1 MKCRQIKL
9 GKNINKDNLIC
20 FLTSLVFIFVG
31 YSIFF
36 NDTANYDHM
45 DMYDNISSYPFVDF
59 TRAMSYG
66 RVGLFFFNKVYK
78 LFALVGVTK
87 LHNEWVIQV
96 LFMLVLAYAVT
107 VIYKCFEKFFVLKH
121 KHVILPLV
129 ISFGFVN
136 PFFVDNL
143 VYVALEYGF
152 AMLLIAWAVEA
163 CDKNKWWLAGILT
176 FLSISIYQ
184 SYYILLFIWG
194 SMLIFLKYK
203 GEFFIHKSQKDIG
216 VTKEAG
222 ELVKNERL
230 LEGAPLA
237 DYIYLALSGLIPA
250 VLNVVS
256 VKLFLHF
263 VDAEDMK
270 SVSMFGSEG
279 QSFIVYIFSAI
290 YHCFDTMLSLAPKF
304 YLGIILVMLCAIIGF
319 YMIATKQKI
328 SRIIYVILFCVAQ
341 VLFTFTIFAT
351 GYTDIVPRVLF
362 TVFAGVSM
370 IALIGIYL
378 MAEDGLTKAEPRVWS
393 GWLKGLLVILAVVGI
408 SDIIITQT
416 CCSDYYIAIQHDAQ
430 MSGTIQDYIE
440 NYESQTGSAITTI
453 ATSQFKYIER
463 QNKHQIIS
471 GEFPNYIQKSA
482 HAHWCRADMINYF
495 CGTAYVDEFIEDDKY
510 NQLFAEKES
519 SWTEFNPDEQLVFE
533 GDTCYWAVY

>member
-1 MKCRQIKL
+1 MKLVSQKC
-9 GKNINKDNLIC
+9 KNNLIC
-20 FLTSLVFIFVG
+20 FLTSLIFIFIG
-31 YSIFF
+31 YSLFF

-66 RVGLFFFNKVYK
+66 RVGLFFFNKIYK
-78 LFALVGVTK
+78 LFALIGVTK
-87 LHNEWVIQV
+87 LHNEWGIQL

-107 VIYKCFEKFFVLKH
+107 VLYRCYEGYFILKH
-121 KHVILPLV
+121 KHVILPLI

-163 CDKNKWWLAGILT
+163 CAKDKWWLAGVLT

-194 SMLIFLKYK
+194 SMLIFLEYR
-203 GEFFIHKSQKDIG
+203 GEFYLRKTNAPK
-216 VTKEAG
+216 TKERSDRSP
-222 ELVKNERL
+222 LV
-230 LEGAPLA
+230 
-237 DYIYLALSGLIPA
+237 DYIFLALSGLIPA

-256 VKLFLHF
+256 VKIFLHF
-263 VDAEDMK
+263 VDVEDMK
-270 SVSMFGSEG
+270 AVSMFDSQG
-279 QSFIVYIFSAI
+279 QSFLIYIFSAI

-304 YLGIILVMLCAIIGF
+304 YLGIVLVIISVIIF
-319 YMIATKQKI
+319 AYMVATKQKI
-328 SRIIYVILFCVAQ
+328 ARIIYVILVCVAM

-370 IALIGIYL
+370 IALIGVYL
-378 MAEDGLTKAEPRVWS
+378 MSEDGVNKPEERVWS
-393 GWLKGLLVILAVVGI
+393 KWHKVMLVTLAIIGL
-408 SDIIITQT
+408 SDIAITQT
-416 CCSDYYIAIQHDAQ
+416 CCTDYYIAIQHDAQ
-430 MSGTIQDYIE
+430 MVGIIQDYIKD
-440 NYESQTGSAITTI
+440 YEEQTGNTITTI
-453 ATSQFKYIER
+453 ATSQFKYLER
-463 QNKHQIIS
+463 QSKHQIMG

-482 HAHWCRADMINYF
+482 HAHWCRANMINFF
-495 CGTAYVDEFIEDDKY
+495 CGTSYVDEFIEDEKY
-510 NQLFAEKES
+510 LELFAENEGT
-519 SWTEFNPDEQLVFE
+519 WTEFNPDEQLIFD
-533 GDTCYWAVY
+533 GNICYWAVY

>member
-1 MKCRQIKL
+1 MKLVSQK
-9 GKNINKDNLIC
+9 NKDNIIC
-20 FLTSLVFIFVG
+20 FLTSFVFIFVG
-31 YSIFF
+31 YSLFF

-66 RVGLFFFNKVYK
+66 RVGLYFFNKLYK

-87 LHNEWVIQV
+87 LHNEWVIQL

-107 VIYKCFEKFFVLKH
+107 VLYRCYEGYFILKH

-203 GEFFIHKSQKDIG
+203 GEFWAQKSQKA
-216 VTKEAG
+216 AG
-222 ELVKNERL
+222 
-230 LEGAPLA
+230 GTPLA
-237 DYIYLALSGLIPA
+237 EYIFLALSGLIPA
-250 VLNVVS
+250 ILNVVS
-256 VKLFLHF
+256 VKVFLHF

-304 YLGIILVMLCAIIGF
+304 YLGIVLVALCAITGI
-319 YMIATKQKI
+319 YMIVSRQKI
-328 SRIIYVILFCVAQ
+328 GRLIYVVLFCIAQ

-370 IALIGIYL
+370 IALVGLFL
-378 MAEDGLTKAEPRVWS
+378 MSEDGKTKAEERVWS
-393 GWLKGLLVILAVVGI
+393 GWLKGLLLGLALVGI
-408 SDIIITQT
+408 SDITITQT
-416 CCSDYYIAIQHDAQ
+416 CCTDYYIAIQHDAQ
-430 MSGTIQDYIE
+430 MVGTIQDYIK
-440 NYESQTGSAITTI
+440 NYEEQTGNIVTKI

-463 QNKHQIIS
+463 QNKHQIIG

-482 HAHWCRADMINYF
+482 HAHWCRADMINFF
-495 CGTAYVDEFIEDDKY
+495 CGTSYVDDFIGDAKY
-510 NQLFAEKES
+510 EELFAEKEC

>member
-1 MKCRQIKL
+1 MKRSSEDMLKKQSKQN
-9 GKNINKDNLIC
+9 KVRSFNKDNIIC
-20 FLTSLVFIFVG
+20 FLTSFVFIFVG
-31 YSIFF
+31 YSLFL

-66 RVGLFFFNKVYK
+66 RVILFFFNKIYK

-87 LHNEWVIQV
+87 LHNEWVIQL
-96 LFMLVLAYAVT
+96 LFMFVLAYAVT
-107 VIYKCFEKFFVLKH
+107 VLYRCFEGHFVLKH

-194 SMLIFLKYK
+194 SMLIFLKYRGVFQVKAAEK
-203 GEFFIHKSQKDIG
+203 GAK
-216 VTKEAG
+216 TA
-222 ELVKNERL
+222 LR
-230 LEGAPLA
+230 

-250 VLNVVS
+250 ILNVLS
-256 VKLFLHF
+256 VKVFLHF

-279 QSFIVYIFSAI
+279 QSFIVYIFSAL
-290 YHCFDTMLSLAPKF
+290 YHSFDTMFSLAPKF
-304 YLGIILVMLCAIIGF
+304 YLGIVLVVLCAIIGL
-319 YMIATKQKI
+319 YMIANRQNI
-328 SRIIYVILFCVAQ
+328 GRIIYVIVFCVAQ
-341 VLFTFTIFAT
+341 VMFTFTIFAT

-370 IALIGIYL
+370 IALVGLYL
-378 MAEDGLTKAEPRVWS
+378 MSEDGKTKAEERVWS
-393 GWLKGLLVILAVVGI
+393 GWLKATILILAVVGL
-408 SDIIITQT
+408 SDIVITQT
-416 CCSDYYIAIQHDAQ
+416 CCTDYYIAIQHDAQ
-430 MSGTIQDYIE
+430 MVGTIQDYIRD
-440 NYESQTGSAITTI
+440 YEEQSGNSVTTI
-453 ATSQFKYIER
+453 ATSQFKYLER
-463 QNKHQIIS
+463 QNKHQIMD

-482 HAHWCRADMINYF
+482 HAHWCRADMINFF
-495 CGTAYVDEFIEDDKY
+495 CGTSYVDEFISDEQYNEFFADKE
-510 NQLFAEKES
+510 AT
-519 SWTEFNPDEQLVFE
+519 WTEFNPDEQLVFE
-533 GDTCYWAVY
+533 GNTVYWAVY

>member
-1 MKCRQIKL
+1 MRLANRRCK
-9 GKNINKDNLIC
+9 KDNLIC

-66 RVGLFFFNKVYK
+66 RVGLFFFNKIYK

-87 LHNEWVIQV
+87 LHNEWVIQL
-96 LFMLVLAYAVT
+96 LFMFVLAYAVT
-107 VIYKCFEKFFVLKH
+107 VLYRCFEGYFVLKH
-121 KHVILPLV
+121 KHVIIPLV

-194 SMLIFLKYK
+194 SMLIFLKYR
-203 GEFFIHKSQKDIG
+203 GEFYFK
-216 VTKEAG
+216 KENLQESYARLDEADG
-222 ELVKNERL
+222 TGKTER
-230 LEGAPLA
+230 APLVN
-237 DYIYLALSGLIPA
+237 YIYLALTGLIPA
-250 VLNVVS
+250 ILNIVS
-256 VKLFLHF
+256 VKVFLHF

-270 SVSMFGSEG
+270 SVSMFESKG
-279 QSFIVYIFSAI
+279 QSFIVYIFSAL

-304 YLGIILVMLCAIIGF
+304 YLGIILVVVSAIIF
-319 YMIATKQKI
+319 AYMIATKQKI
-328 SRIIYVILFCVAQ
+328 SRIGYVILFCVAQ

-370 IALIGIYL
+370 IALVGIYL
-378 MAEDGLTKAEPRVWS
+378 MSEDGMTKAEPRVWS
-393 GWLKGLLVILAVVGI
+393 IWLRGLLVTLAIVGL
-408 SDIIITQT
+408 SDVAITQT

-495 CGTAYVDEFIEDDKY
+495 CGTAYVDEFIEADKY